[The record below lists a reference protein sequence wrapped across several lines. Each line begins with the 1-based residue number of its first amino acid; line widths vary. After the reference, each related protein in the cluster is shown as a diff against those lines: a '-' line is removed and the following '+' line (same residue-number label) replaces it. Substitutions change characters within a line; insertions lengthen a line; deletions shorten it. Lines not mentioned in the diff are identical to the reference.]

1 MRVDVAFA
9 PELAKPASTAI
20 VVDVLRATS
29 TIAQALD
36 AGYKRMLCCVSV
48 DDARALR
55 EELGQGVLAGERACV
70 RIPGF
75 DLGNSPRE
83 FLEPLGETAIL
94 TTTNGTRALV
104 AAAEQAERVFAAS
117 LLNARAVAAAAR
129 EAGGDVSIVCA
140 GVEGA
145 FATDDAYS
153 AGLLVTL
160 LGGERSDAATAAVR
174 LCESFETAEAGL
186 RESQSARNLLAA
198 KLEDD
203 IAWCA
208 RIDSLTVV
216 PRVTETTERAVELS
230 A

>member
-9 PELAKPASTAI
+9 PELAKPAPTAI
-20 VVDVLRATS
+20 VIDVLRATS

-36 AGYKRMLCCVSV
+36 AGYERVHCCIEV

-55 EELGQGVLAGERACV
+55 EELGSGVLAGERQCV

-83 FLEPLGETAIL
+83 FLEPAAEIAIL
-94 TTTNGTRALV
+94 TTTNGTRALA
-104 AAAEQAERVFAAS
+104 AAAEWAELVLAAS
-117 LLNARAVAAAAR
+117 LVNLGAVAAAAR
-129 EAGGDVSIVCA
+129 EVGGDVSIVCA

-145 FATDDAYS
+145 FATDDAYC

-160 LGGERSDAATAAVR
+160 LAGERTDAADAAVR
-174 LCESFETAEAGL
+174 LYKSFETAEEGL
-186 RESQSARNLLAA
+186 RASQSGRNLLAA
-198 KLEDD
+198 ELEDD

-208 RIDSLTVV
+208 RLDALTVV
-216 PRVTETTERAVELS
+216 PAIARTTPLAVEITR
-230 A
+230 